1 MEDLWSFSTFHIS
14 FISSFASFKI
24 LTAFSRHKISLSTTL
39 SFLYPS
45 ALNLTCFL
53 FFENSFQAFIPLL
66 VFHATTYLSLIHL
79 SEQKIQGNLFNPVK
93 SWAKILLIIIIFGL
107 GEKLITEYFDVFKDS
122 TSLKGNIL
130 ISLLVSLSVLPNLM
144 HYYLDGKIW
153 KKDDPDFK
161 KIISSVWS
169 KSTGYHDI
177 IAQKK
182 SPTSIVSAIRR
193 WKKIPKKRRTLL
205 NRVKAINTKLTS
217 NIRVI

>member
-1 MEDLWSFSTFHIS
+1 M
-14 FISSFASFKI
+14 
-24 LTAFSRHKISLSTTL
+24 SLSTTL

-79 SEQKIQGNLFNPVK
+79 TEQKIQGDLFNPVK
-93 SWAKILLIIIIFGL
+93 SWAKILLIIIIFGF

-122 TSLKGNIL
+122 TSMKGNIL
-130 ISLLVSLSVLPNLM
+130 ISLLVSISVLPNLM

-161 KIISSVWS
+161 KIISSV
-169 KSTGYHDI
+169 
-177 IAQKK
+177 
-182 SPTSIVSAIRR
+182 
-193 WKKIPKKRRTLL
+193 
-205 NRVKAINTKLTS
+205 
-217 NIRVI
+217 